1 MREEGWE
8 GSNKQSHQ
16 KGEGEGQGRRMEE
29 WRKGVYN
36 QREGG
41 RRKEAIKEGGRG
53 KDGIK
58 GRRRL

>member
-36 QREGG
+36 QREWGMGKKKGSNKGG
-41 RRKEAIKEGGRG
+41 GGG
-53 KDGIK
+53 GWM
-58 GRRRL
+58 G